1 MSRERKRLDRGSKSK
16 QKDFINISNT
26 RTYVYILMKK
36 TKESKMLK
44 IRGKQENY

>member
-26 RTYVYILMKK
+26 RTYVYTDEKDK
-36 TKESKMLK
+36 RK
-44 IRGKQENY
+44 